1 MSKNVELGGTTYNGV
16 ETVKLPLAGSDGY
29 AEFVDQ
35 NLQEKTVT
43 ENGDVTPDEGYT
55 GLAKVVVNV
64 SGGGGTIKEASGT
77 IEALAADAN
86 YIKVNDL
93 DFTPKAFRLA
103 WGETPVQNSTAGG
116 FYVKGFSGIYRTA
129 TNSTT
134 ITAPFSQNATVTA
147 TDFTVESDSLTPSV
161 GSGCHILEHGF
172 AVAAN
177 ASNFLF
183 RAGQSFTWYAVG

>member
-16 ETVKLPLAGSDGY
+16 ETVKLPLAGADGY

-35 NLQEKTVT
+35 NLQTKTAT
-43 ENGDVTPDEGYT
+43 ENGEVTPDAGYT
-55 GLAKVVVNV
+55 GLSKVTVNV
-64 SGGGGTIKEASGT
+64 SGGGSTLKEASGT
-77 IEALAADAN
+77 ISALEADAY
-86 YIKVNDL
+86 YIKVNNL
-93 DFTPKAFRLA
+93 EFTPKAFRLA

-116 FYVKGFSGIYRTA
+116 FYVKGFSGIYRTG
-129 TNSTT
+129 TNNTT
-134 ITAPFSQNATVTA
+134 ITSPFSQNATVTP
-147 TDFTVESDSLTPSV
+147 TDFTVEADSLTPSA

-177 ASNFLF
+177 SSNFPF

>member
-1 MSKNVELGGTTYNGV
+1 MSDVKVNGTRYNSV
-16 ETVKLPLAGSDGY
+16 STVKLPLADSDGY
-29 AEFVDQ
+29 ASFSEQ

-43 ENGDVTPDEGYT
+43 ENGVVTPDSGYT
-55 GLAKVVVNV
+55 GLFKVTVNV
-64 SGGGGTIKEASGT
+64 PAAGGTIKEASGT
-77 IEALAADAN
+77 ISALESDAY
-86 YIKVNDL
+86 YIKVNNL

-116 FYVKGFSGIYRTA
+116 FYVKGFSGIYRTG
-129 TNSTT
+129 TNNTT
-134 ITAPFSQNATVTA
+134 ITAPFSQNATVTP
-147 TDFTVESDSLTPSV
+147 TDFTVEADSLTPSA

-177 ASNFLF
+177 SANFPF